1 MVTFRDVYDVSARQK
16 KVIEEKAARR
26 IELRNEYLRKY
37 LNPYKPEGGMMFDE
51 PIQRLISLRETR
63 REFNKPTVVNWLA
76 HIALVFVPLGLI
88 MMAVKHER
96 DSKERQLRTGQIAY
110 KDRFMKFA

>member
-37 LNPYKPEGGMMFDE
+37 LNPYKPEGGMMVSWKFSLFYSKNLDMSFDKNLLLKS
-51 PIQRLISLRETR
+51 IVL
-63 REFNKPTVVNWLA
+63 
-76 HIALVFVPLGLI
+76 PL
-88 MMAVKHER
+88 
-96 DSKERQLRTGQIAY
+96 
-110 KDRFMKFA
+110 